1 MTTLPRTMEI
11 PVSEFELLARSCQEW
26 RTWATDMEYAL
37 VGGNDARE
45 DISVE
50 MLASWTR
57 AMPATSVLGILR
69 EGQHEQEIS
78 SSRTAI

>member
-1 MTTLPRTMEI
+1 MTAEAHTMEI
-11 PVSEFELLARSCQEW
+11 PVSEFELLARSCREW
-26 RTWATDMEYAL
+26 RKWATEMEYAL

-45 DISVE
+45 DISVD

-69 EGQHEQEIS
+69 EG
-78 SSRTAI
+78 